1 MCCVRVHFKNGM
13 AARRPARLA
22 LKYGSAMR
30 WVSPIVARSVLSM
43 MRVVRPI
50 FAICV
55 LRTHMPISAILMKN
69 RHGSYVHVRRQVA
82 FDVNMEHPFNDLIAD
97 TCTGRVGYSFLP
109 NLVSHT
115 SLALAWWTGE

>member
-1 MCCVRVHFKNGM
+1 M

-30 WVSPIVARSVLSM
+30 GASPIVARSALDDARCSSDFFS
-43 MRVVRPI
+43 R
-50 FAICV
+50 CV
-55 LRTHMPISAILMKN
+55 LRTHMPISAILMEN
-69 RHGSYVHVRRQVA
+69 RHGSYLHVRRQVA